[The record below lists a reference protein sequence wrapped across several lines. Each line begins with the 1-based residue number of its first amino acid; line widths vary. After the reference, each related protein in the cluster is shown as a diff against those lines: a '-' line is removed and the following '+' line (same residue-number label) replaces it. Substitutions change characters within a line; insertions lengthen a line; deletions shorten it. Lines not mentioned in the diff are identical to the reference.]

1 MKIASVQNSINQ
13 TDHFGNFLITV
24 NQASCYLDL
33 SHPEQLQRI
42 AQNIARNL
50 SLHVLLLESLQFILV
65 KDTNTGYNVVK
76 EELKDIYNVVI
87 STLYKFAYKNSINQ
101 EIIYQNA
108 GAFEMFDK
116 GVVQL
121 LKEAVHSQAKKD
133 DSDSIMSFI
142 FSVVDEGDKL
152 KTRHLDIIRSLV
164 VDHSFTFNT
173 NSQTNAYKQ
182 LILNKQILS
191 FYVQKM
197 EDTRFD

>member
-1 MKIASVQNSINQ
+1 M
-13 TDHFGNFLITV
+13 
-24 NQASCYLDL
+24 
-33 SHPEQLQRI
+33 
-42 AQNIARNL
+42 
-50 SLHVLLLESLQFILV
+50 V

-173 NSQTNAYKQ
+173 NS
-182 LILNKQILS
+182 
-191 FYVQKM
+191 
-197 EDTRFD
+197 